1 MIDANEYGE
10 SEIDYETEKAY
21 KKMKT
26 QNNNTRG
33 KTTVLKGDT
42 NKNHTRSRKEYIIE
56 LVCQQRLRKL
66 TKIKLHQTRHC
77 VHVQYL
83 HQIYIFAYSAKN
95 HQIE

>member
-1 MIDANEYGE
+1 MV

-56 LVCQQRLRKL
+56 LVCQ
-66 TKIKLHQTRHC
+66 
-77 VHVQYL
+77 
-83 HQIYIFAYSAKN
+83 
-95 HQIE
+95 